1 MSKIDWAPYYESVVT
16 AVYQGGQIEN
26 EVDANYNGTLLTGS
40 VKYDVADAA
49 DKVLVQA
56 VEAELKA
63 GTRKVF
69 DCSTFTVTKN
79 EEKKENLGATV
90 DANGH
95 LTSYIADV
103 KDMGDYVPETE
114 AIKTAGGVTYFDE
127 SAKRSAP
134 YFDLRID
141 GINLL
146 NSGF

>member
-1 MSKIDWAPYYESVVT
+1 MKTKDREDTRP
-16 AVYQGGQIEN
+16 
-26 EVDANYNGTLLTGS
+26 
-40 VKYDVADAA
+40 
-49 DKVLVQA
+49 
-56 VEAELKA
+56 AEP
-63 GTRKVF
+63 
-69 DCSTFTVTKN
+69 
-79 EEKKENLGATV
+79 EKKSAQATDYDFIREQIKERPV
-90 DANGH
+90 NRKKIFRRMLFTAGMAVLFATIACITFLLLEPVFH